1 MRSATRRLRELTS
14 AKVSSIERPVLAIP
28 IGSCEQHGPH
38 LPLGTDTIIAEALC
52 DALASLNAR
61 IVVGP
66 SLTMTS
72 SGEHAG
78 FPGTLSIGGPAT
90 SSTIIELVRSADW
103 ATGVV
108 LVNGHGGNASPVS
121 DAVAILR
128 AESRVVTDWWPRID
142 GGDAHAGHIETSLM
156 LHLAADLVDMDRAE
170 VGNTQPLREI
180 ANSLRSGG
188 LRAVSSNGILGDPRH
203 ASREVGEKL
212 MADLVSQLNDHVA
225 LHHP

>member
-1 MRSATRRLRELTS
+1 
-14 AKVSSIERPVLAIP
+14 
-28 IGSCEQHGPH
+28 
-38 LPLGTDTIIAEALC
+38 
-52 DALASLNAR
+52 
-61 IVVGP
+61 
-66 SLTMTS
+66 MTS

-128 AESRVVTDWWPRID
+128 AESRVVTDWWPRVD
-142 GGDAHAGHIETSLM
+142 DGDAHAGHIETSLM

-170 VGNTQPLREI
+170 IGNTQPLREI

-188 LRAVSSNGILGDPRH
+188 LRAVSSNGVLGDPRH
-203 ASREVGEKL
+203 ASREIGEKL